1 MYFHKQNLNEKPGK
15 RIGSIWK
22 HGRCWWHFGNN
33 KCIGLEWSNLTF
45 KTHFHMGFGSI
56 YGEEDFKLSI
66 AIPGVSFYLT
76 FENVFPRKW
85 RLKKGD
91 KEIDVSI
98 HDGAIWWSFWC
109 DPWSW
114 SPKIPKWR
122 SGCWYPLDTFLGKV
136 KYSAREFDCKNIEI
150 PMPEKSYPATVKFEE
165 CTWKRPRWF
174 PTRII
179 RATVDIPEGVP
190 VPGKGENSWDCGED
204 AIYSSTFPAGT
215 IAEAVGK
222 VVQSAMRDRI
232 KYGGLNWRPSEVK
245 A

>member
-1 MYFHKQNLNEKPGK
+1 MYFHKQNLNEKPGN
-15 RIGSIWK
+15 RVGSILRN
-22 HGRCWWHFGNN
+22 GRCWWHWGKN
-33 KCIGLEWSNLTF
+33 KCVGLEWVALKFKFHIDLTF
-45 KTHFHMGFGSI
+45 GSQFS
-56 YGEEDFKLSI
+56 EDDFMFSI
-66 AIPGVSFYLT
+66 AIPLFCFYLT

-85 RLKKGD
+85 RLKNER
-91 KEIDVSI
+91 EIRIAIFDW
-98 HDGAIWWSFWC
+98 AIWWSFWQDTMEYRC
-109 DPWSW
+109 NT
-114 SPKIPKWR
+114 PKWKY
-122 SGCWYPLDTFLGKV
+122 GNWHFLDTFLGKT
-136 KYSAREFDCKNIEI
+136 KYFSKEFDNKNIEI
-150 PMPEKSYPATVKFEE
+150 PMPEKSYLATVKFEE
-165 CTWKRPRWF
+165 CTWKRARWF
-174 PTRII
+174 PKRIV